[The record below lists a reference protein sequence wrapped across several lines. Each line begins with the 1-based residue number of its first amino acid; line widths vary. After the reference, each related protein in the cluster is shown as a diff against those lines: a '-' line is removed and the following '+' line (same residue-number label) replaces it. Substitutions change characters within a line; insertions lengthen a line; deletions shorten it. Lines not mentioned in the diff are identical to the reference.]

1 MCLRSGMISR
11 KAFQVTEITK
21 MSPVAAGATEEH
33 ICDALVVGSGAAGLA
48 SAVGRH
54 IACENAA

>member
-1 MCLRSGMISR
+1 MISR